1 MLESQ
6 LQYIRNMEGKPIAVV
21 LPIELWRSV
30 FPMDDT
36 QYLNSSEKMK
46 QRLIESLGRDEGY
59 SLEEVH
65 EKLGI

>member
-1 MLESQ
+1 MPQTQ

-21 LPIELWRSV
+21 LPIEFWRSI
-30 FPMDDT
+30 FPMDET
-36 QYLNSSEKMK
+36 QYLNSSEKMR

-59 SLEEVH
+59 SFEEVH

>member
-1 MLESQ
+1 MEHTQ

-21 LPIELWRSV
+21 LPIEFWRSV
-30 FPMDDT
+30 FPMDET
-36 QYLNSSEKMK
+36 QYLNSSEKMR
-46 QRLIESLGRDEGY
+46 QRLLESLGRDEGF

>member
-1 MLESQ
+1 MEHTQ

-21 LPIELWRSV
+21 LPIEFWRSV
-30 FPMDDT
+30 FPLDET
-36 QYLNSSEKMK
+36 EYLNSSEKMR
-46 QRLIESLGRDEGY
+46 QRLLESLGRDEGY

>member
-1 MLESQ
+1 MLQTQ

-21 LPIELWRSV
+21 LPIEFWRSV
-30 FPMDDT
+30 FPMDET
-36 QYLNSSEKMK
+36 QYLNSSEKMR

-59 SLEEVH
+59 SLEEVY